1 MDAGWPRLSRSTS
14 LRGRV
19 SPMRSTMQ
27 ETPLLISRILMS
39 GTQLH
44 ADQEVVTWTA
54 QGARRMSFAEVGN
67 QAAQLANA
75 LRGLGIDGDQRVATF
90 MWNNAEHLVSYLAVP
105 SMGAVLHALNIR
117 LFPEQII
124 YVTNH
129 AQNTVVILDSSL
141 AAPFSKLL
149 PHLVTLRHVIV
160 NGAIPD
166 DVRAALEAAPQIE
179 AVHDWATL
187 LGAQPTMFDW
197 PVLDENSASS
207 MCYTSGTTG
216 NPKGVVYSH
225 RSNFLHTMQVTMG
238 MGFNQ
243 GDRLLA
249 VVPMFHANAW
259 GLPYAALMVGA
270 SLIMPDRFLQAEPL
284 ATMIEAEKVTGGAA
298 VPTIWTDLLRYLDEH
313 PTDTSS
319 LRRVIVGGS
328 ACPPSLMRAYQE
340 RHQIEIVHAWGMTEM
355 SPLGSSAVPPAGST
369 REDRWFYRRTQGRI
383 ASALQARLV
392 GPDGAEVPCDGE
404 SVGELEVRGPWVTAS
419 YYDNGTNTEAERA
432 DAASKFDD
440 GWLRTGDVGSLTA
453 NGFLQLTDRAKDVIK
468 SGGEWISSVDLENA
482 LMAHPDVLEASVVG
496 VPDEK
501 WGERPLATVV
511 RAKDSGVDA
520 EALRNFLGSKVA
532 SWQVPERWAFIDEVP
547 KTSVGKFDKKVLRK
561 RYADGQLDVQTFV

>member
-1 MDAGWPRLSRSTS
+1 MK
-14 LRGRV
+14 
-19 SPMRSTMQ
+19 STMQ
-27 ETPLLISRILMS
+27 ESPLLISRVLLS
-39 GTQLH
+39 GTLLH

-54 QGARRMSFAEVGN
+54 DGPRRTSYAEVGT
-67 QAAQLANA
+67 QSAQLANA
-75 LRGLGIDGDQRVATF
+75 LRGLGVDGDQRVATF
-90 MWNNAEHLVSYLAVP
+90 MWNNAEHLVAYLAVP
-105 SMGAVLHALNIR
+105 SMGAVLQALNIR

-129 AQNTVVILDSSL
+129 AGGRVIVLDNSL

-149 PHLVTLRHVIV
+149 PHLLTLRHVIV
-160 NGAIPD
+160 NGPIPD
-166 DVRAALEAAPQIE
+166 EVREALEAAPQIDG
-179 AVHDWATL
+179 VHDWDTL
-187 LGAQPTMFDW
+187 LAAQPTTFDW
-197 PVLDENSASS
+197 PVLDESDASS

-225 RSNFLHTMQVTMG
+225 RSNYLHTMQVSMSL
-238 MGFNQ
+238 GFRQ

-259 GLPYAALMVGA
+259 GIPYAALMVGA

-284 ATMIEAEKVTGGAA
+284 AKMIEAEKVTGGGA

-319 LRRVIVGGS
+319 LRTVIVGGS
-328 ACPPSLMRAYQE
+328 ACPPSLMKAYDE
-340 RHQIEIVHAWGMTEM
+340 RHNIEVLHAWGMTEM
-355 SPLGSSAVPPAGST
+355 SPLGSVAVAPVGT
-369 REDRWFYRRTQGRI
+369 TGDEHWRYRQTQGRI
-383 ASALQARLV
+383 ASAIEARLV
-392 GPDGAEVPCDGE
+392 GPDGAEVPWDGE
-404 SVGELEVRGPWVTAS
+404 SVGELEVRGPWITGS

-440 GWLRTGDVGSLTA
+440 GWLRTGDVGSLTP

-482 LMAHPDVLEASVVG
+482 LMGHPDVLEASVVG
-496 VPDEK
+496 VPDDK

-511 RAKDSGVDA
+511 RAADSTIDA
-520 EALRNFLGSKVA
+520 AGLKEYLGSKVA
-532 SWQVPERWAFIDEVP
+532 GWQVPERWAFIDEVP

-561 RYADGQLDVQTFV
+561 RYAEGELHVETPA

>member
-1 MDAGWPRLSRSTS
+1 MK
-14 LRGRV
+14 
-19 SPMRSTMQ
+19 STMQ
-27 ETPLLISRILMS
+27 ESPLLISRILLS
-39 GTQLH
+39 GTRLH

-54 QGARRMSFAEVGN
+54 DGPRRTSYAEVGT

-90 MWNNAEHLVSYLAVP
+90 MWNNAEHLVAYLAVP

-117 LFPEQII
+117 LFPEQVI

-129 AQNTVVILDSSL
+129 AENQVVILDNSL

-149 PHLVTLRHVIV
+149 PHLTTLRHVIV
-160 NGAIPD
+160 NGPIPGE
-166 DVRAALEAAPQIE
+166 VRAALEAVTHIE
-179 AVHDWATL
+179 AVHDWDTL
-187 LGAQPTMFDW
+187 LGTQPKTFDW
-197 PVLDENSASS
+197 PVLDELDASS

-225 RSNFLHTMQVTMG
+225 RSNYLHTMQVAMG
-238 MGFNQ
+238 LGFAQ

-259 GLPYAALMVGA
+259 GLPYGALMLGA

-284 ATMIEAEKVTGGAA
+284 ATMIEAERVTGGGA
-298 VPTIWTDLLRYLDEH
+298 VPSIWTDLLRYLDAN

-319 LRRVIVGGS
+319 LRTVIVGGS
-328 ACPPSLMRAYQE
+328 ACPPSLMKAYQE
-340 RHQIEIVHAWGMTEM
+340 RHDIEVIHAWGMTET
-355 SPLGSSAVPPAGST
+355 SPLGSTAEPPAGT
-369 REDRWFYRRTQGRI
+369 TGDEHWFYRQTQGRI
-383 ASALQARLV
+383 ASTLEARLV
-392 GPDGAEVPCDGE
+392 GPDGTEMPWDGE
-404 SVGELEVRGPWVTAS
+404 SVGELEIRGPWVTGS
-419 YYDNGTNTEAERA
+419 YYDNGTNSEAERA

-468 SGGEWISSVDLENA
+468 SGGEWISSVELENA

-496 VPDEK
+496 VPDDR

-511 RAKDSGVDA
+511 RAADSTIDA
-520 EALRNFLGSKVA
+520 AGLKEFLGSKVA
-532 SWQVPERWAFIDEVP
+532 RWQVPERWAFIDEVP

-561 RYADGQLDVQTFV
+561 RYAAGELSVETLA

>member
-1 MDAGWPRLSRSTS
+1 MK
-14 LRGRV
+14 
-19 SPMRSTMQ
+19 STMQ
-27 ETPLLISRILMS
+27 ETPLLISRILES
-39 GTQLH
+39 GAQRH
-44 ADQEVVTWTA
+44 ADQEVVTWTV
-54 QGARRMSFAEVGN
+54 QGARRTSFADVGT

-90 MWNNAEHLVSYLAVP
+90 MWNNAEHLVAYMAVP

-129 AQNTVVILDSSL
+129 AQNTVVVVDNSL
-141 AAPFSKLL
+141 AEPFSKLL
-149 PHLVTLRHVIV
+149 PHLLTLRHVIV
-160 NGAIPD
+160 SGPIPD
-166 DVRAALEAAPQIE
+166 DVRAALEAAPQIQS
-179 AVHDWATL
+179 VHDWETL
-187 LGAQPTMFDW
+187 LAAQPTTFDW
-197 PVLDENSASS
+197 PVLDENDASS

-225 RSNFLHTMQVTMG
+225 RSNYLHTMQVAMG

-259 GLPYAALMVGA
+259 GLPYAAMMVGA

-284 ATMIEAEKVTGGAA
+284 AKMIEAERVTGGAA
-298 VPTIWTDLLRYLDEH
+298 VPTIWTDLLRYLDEY
-313 PTDTSS
+313 PTDTST
-319 LRRVIVGGS
+319 LRRVIVGGA

-340 RHQIEIVHAWGMTEM
+340 RHDIEIIHAWGMTEM
-355 SPLGSSAVPPAGST
+355 SPLGSTAVAPVEATGEQS
-369 REDRWFYRRTQGRI
+369 WFYRQTQGRI

-392 GPDGAEVPCDGE
+392 GSDGAEVPCDGE

-419 YYDNGTNTEAERA
+419 YYDNGNNTEAERA
-432 DAASKFDD
+432 DAASKFDH
-440 GWLRTGDVGSLTA
+440 GWLRTGDVGSLTPS
-453 NGFLQLTDRAKDVIK
+453 GFLQLTDRAKDVIK
-468 SGGEWISSVDLENA
+468 SGGEWISSVALENA

-511 RAKDSGVDA
+511 RAAGSAIDA
-520 EALRNFLGSKVA
+520 ATLQEFLGSKVA
-532 SWQVPERWAFIDEVP
+532 RWQVPERWAFIDEVP
-547 KTSVGKFDKKVLRK
+547 KTSVGKFDKKVLRR
-561 RYADGQLDVQTFV
+561 RYAAGDLNVEILA